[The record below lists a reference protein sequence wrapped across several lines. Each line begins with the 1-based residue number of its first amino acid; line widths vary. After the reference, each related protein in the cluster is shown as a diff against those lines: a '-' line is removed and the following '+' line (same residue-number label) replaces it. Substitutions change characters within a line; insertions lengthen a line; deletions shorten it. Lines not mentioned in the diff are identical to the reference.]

1 MQFPIVYP
9 GSENAKYEPV
19 YRPNYEPA
27 YRPTYTNPNY
37 YTYANPTYPSS
48 YTYGGYGNYGTYG
61 TSYPG
66 SYDSQTSVNGV
77 PAITVNAGGPFYR
90 ESQHID
96 PMSPSNEVGTL
107 PREASSTNEIIDGSN
122 NQKRET
128 DIVQLKNE
136 QNEIIQSEKNIEAIV

>member
-1 MQFPIVYP
+1 MQEGRHHKHKQYNPLNLNVQFPVVYP
-9 GSENAKYEPV
+9 GSDNSPKYYEPV
-19 YRPNYEPA
+19 
-27 YRPTYTNPNY
+27 YRPTYTNPNL
-37 YTYANPTYPSS
+37 YTYTNPTYPSS

-66 SYDSQTSVNGV
+66 SYDSQTSVNGI

-96 PMSPSNEVGTL
+96 PSNEVETL

-128 DIVQLKNE
+128 EIVQLKNE
-136 QNEIIQSEKNIEAIV
+136 QNEITE